1 MALDMEAAS
10 SATPEPAVKISSRAV
25 GIVVAG
31 YAVAAGALV
40 AFITIN
46 GASAVSPLASGATA
60 VLLSV
65 GLLLPT
71 AGMLMLRRGFG
82 KTRSLARN
90 GLILQGFGL
99 VILLLGIILA
109 VTSSS
114 LSGFFAATFLLLV
127 SGGSVLAGTSL
138 FRKHYASIRVSRL
151 RGVDYLLLGM
161 VLLLSGMGLIVASNI
176 AYEYFLSQA
185 GNTVYADTGATVSAC
200 GCVVAA
206 YSFFLLKYAP
216 AAVENPAGEVSTR
229 QETQSP

>member
-10 SATPEPAVKISSRAV
+10 SASPEPAVKVSSRAL
-25 GIVVAG
+25 GMVVAG

-46 GASAVSPLASGATA
+46 GASAVPPLASGVTV
-60 VLLSV
+60 VLILV
-65 GLLLPT
+65 GLLLPP
-71 AGMLMLRRGFG
+71 AGMLMLRRGFD
-82 KTRSLARN
+82 KTRSSARN

-99 VILLLGIILA
+99 VILLSGIILA

-114 LSGFFAATFLLLV
+114 LTGFFVAAVLLFV

-138 FRKHYASIRVSRL
+138 FRKGHASIRVSRP
-151 RGVDYLLLGM
+151 RGVDYLPLGM

-176 AYEYFLSQA
+176 AYEYVLSQA
-185 GNTVYADTGATVSAC
+185 GNTVYADIGATISAC

-206 YSFFLLKYAP
+206 YSFFLLQYVP
-216 AAVENPAGEVSTR
+216 ANPREIN
-229 QETQSP
+229 P